1 MEYNKR
7 KVFNEIKAALKIL
20 KQNKMAQSII
30 KKTEVG
36 KFTKCSR
43 EQAQQIAD
51 GNKVA
56 HYTHSLNCS

>member
-1 MEYNKR
+1 
-7 KVFNEIKAALKIL
+7 
-20 KQNKMAQSII
+20 MAQSII

-36 KFTKCSR
+36 KFAKCSR